1 MDITQLREKID
12 NIDDQ
17 LVNLFT
23 QRMEITRDIAAYKKE
38 NNLPI
43 YVPARER
50 QKLQEVAKLAGPDM
64 DDYTRVLY
72 SMIFELSRSY
82 QSKQNSTATELYRKI
97 TDSIENTSKLFPQA
111 PMVACQGVEGAY
123 SQIACEKIFKNPM
136 IMYFKNFD
144 AIFGAIEQG
153 LCQYGILPIENS
165 TAGSVKKVYDLM
177 IHHNFSI
184 VRTFRLKI
192 DHNLLA
198 KPGTKLSDIQ
208 EIYSHEQAINQ
219 CSDFLKNMPGVKI
232 FKNPM
237 IMYFKNFDAIFGAI
251 EQGLCQYGILPIENS
266 TAGSVKKVYDLMIH
280 HNFSIVRT
288 FRLKI
293 DHNLLAKPGTKLS
306 DIQEIYSHEQA
317 INQCSD
323 FLKNMPGV
331 KIIPVENTAVAA
343 QMVAQSQDNHGAAI
357 SSKGCEEIYGLCSLA
372 DSIQDKGN
380 NRTRFICISKNLEI
394 YPGADKTS
402 IMMVLPHKP
411 GALYKVLARLYVL
424 GINVIKLESRPIPDR
439 DFEFMFYF
447 DLETSIYSQ
456 EFVQLMCE
464 LDDLCEEFKYLGS
477 YSEVV

>member
-1 MDITQLREKID
+1 MDLKDLR
-12 NIDDQ
+12 NQIDDIDGQ
-17 LVNLFT
+17 LVELFAK
-23 QRMEITRDIAAYKKE
+23 RMQVSSQVAAYKKE

-50 QKLQEVAKLAGPDM
+50 EVLQEVARKAGPEM
-64 DDYTRVLY
+64 SNYTRVLY

-82 QSKQNSTATELYRKI
+82 QKKQNTNITALYEKI
-97 TDSIENTSKLFPQA
+97 TDSIQNTPNLFPQT

-123 SQIACEKIFKNPM
+123 AQIACEKFFKSPM
-136 IMYFKNFD
+136 IMYFKNFEGV
-144 AIFGAIEQG
+144 FNAIEQG

-192 DHNLLA
+192 DHNLLSN
-198 KPGTKLSDIQ
+198 PGADLSMIK

-219 CSDFLKNMPGVKI
+219 CSTFLCKHA
-232 FKNPM
+232 
-237 IMYFKNFDAIFGAI
+237 D
-251 EQGLCQYGILPIENS
+251 
-266 TAGSVKKVYDLMIH
+266 
-280 HNFSIVRT
+280 
-288 FRLKI
+288 
-293 DHNLLAKPGTKLS
+293 
-306 DIQEIYSHEQA
+306 
-317 INQCSD
+317 
-323 FLKNMPGV
+323 V

-343 QMVAQSQDNHGAAI
+343 EMVAKSGRTDVAAI
-357 SSKGCEEIYGLCSLA
+357 SSHVCEELYGLKCLA
-372 DSIQDKGN
+372 SSIQDEGN

-402 IMMVLPHKP
+402 IMMILPHKP
-411 GALYKVLARLYVL
+411 GALYRVLARMYVL
-424 GINVIKLESRPIPDR
+424 GINVIKLESRPLPDK

-447 DLETSIYSQ
+447 DLETSIYSE